1 MKRAKQTTPEMRPSI
16 SRPRPRATTSASTNE
31 GYLAKKEP
39 VLMNE
44 LAKLNNRKLAVAAK
58 EGPDYETA
66 LSQLEHEAKLEHAA
80 IDIYYKYKHED
91 VEFMFAEAR
100 AEIERRIEEL
110 TDQVKQE
117 LISDLKQEEQA
128 VLQQIK
134 ASAIDERA
142 LAANMPTRQ
151 MRKRGHDDSNVTE
164 HAEESAVEKYHG
176 KPFVHLLAA
185 NDDILADVKAM
196 NSVALASRS
205 RKSSKRKSASQA
217 PLPPSE
223 HVSDVIFDNEGDRL
237 YVNERWFYRGDRVQV
252 DWPHET
258 RARLQGHLLVC
269 NPIMVWIRVDDIVKI
284 PLPLEDFERGRC
296 MMRTY

>member
-196 NSVALASRS
+196 NS
-205 RKSSKRKSASQA
+205 
-217 PLPPSE
+217 
-223 HVSDVIFDNEGDRL
+223 DVIFDNEGDRL